1 MYEIFYDYDYIVC
14 EDIDGYCEYDTQTC
28 RTTFHGSHIELL
40 DHIKQMRENG
50 CYNIEATAICGAEDY
65 DI

>member
-1 MYEIFYDYDYIVC
+1 MYEIIYEYDFIVA
-14 EDIDGYCEYDTQTC
+14 EDIDGNCEYDTETS
-28 RTTFHGSHIELL
+28 REAFSGTHIELL
-40 DHIKQMRENG
+40 DHIKQMKENG